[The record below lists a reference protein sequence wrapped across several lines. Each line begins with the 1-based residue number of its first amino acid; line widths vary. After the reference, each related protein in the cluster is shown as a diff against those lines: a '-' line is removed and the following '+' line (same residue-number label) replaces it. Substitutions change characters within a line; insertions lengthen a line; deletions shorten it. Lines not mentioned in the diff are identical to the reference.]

1 MEIVAKK
8 TNKVFALDKID
19 FEKQPRSQRV
29 SDRTRADQRRA
40 GRSNFGN
47 LKDAAQ
53 KHAGRYGKMGFA
65 YIQDRMEKDPYYLFN
80 STTAQITAD
89 CCLFL
94 EDLAQCISPDMGRMR
109 EKREKQLGTGVST
122 RLVFMPDKERDIR
135 KPLDV
140 TKEAMVSHHAR
151 LLTLPQFAV
160 LAAELLKA
168 RGEPTPMLYGW
179 AGSILLLVKQRR
191 KNVSST
197 SLTSRDANGMNNITT
212 SMAMITLLKRLRP
225 PLTLRSSLWRDL
237 QGLALVRDMRG
248 SGETLIPSTD
258 LPREKA
264 RAHTN
269 ARFSN
274 RLLNAGSVANT
285 VTSLSSVRG
294 AGTAAGDGKPD
305 TQAAREGRLIDQIGE
320 RATKAEDGEIS
331 GADQLLRALPL
342 LRSQLNFQDDLLLP
356 IIQRR

>member
-1 MEIVAKK
+1 MPVVFQMAHRMVGWTHCHRGMPDGNRGQENQQGLCSRQNRLREATSQSESFRPHQSRPK
-8 TNKVFALDKID
+8 TCRVQQLRQLEGRGPEACGQVREDGVCIHSGSNGK
-19 FEKQPRSQRV
+19 RSLLSFQQHYR
-29 SDRTRADQRRA
+29 
-40 GRSNFGN
+40 
-47 LKDAAQ
+47 
-53 KHAGRYGKMGFA
+53 
-65 YIQDRMEKDPYYLFN
+65 
-80 STTAQITAD
+80 QIMAD

-179 AGSILLLVKQRR
+179 AGSILLLIKQCR

-212 SMAMITLLKRLRP
+212 SMAMSTLLKRLRP

-294 AGTAAGDGKPD
+294 AGTAAGDGKPM
-305 TQAAREGRLIDQIGE
+305 
-320 RATKAEDGEIS
+320 
-331 GADQLLRALPL
+331 
-342 LRSQLNFQDDLLLP
+342 
-356 IIQRR
+356 